1 MTAYRGRHSL
11 WWLIVPFV
19 FFVAAIP
26 LVNRADPVILGIP
39 FFAFW
44 CILGVIVTPVSIWLA
59 ARGDP
64 LYHAD
69 EPEATDVD

>member
-1 MTAYRGRHSL
+1 MTAFRGRRSL
-11 WWLIVPFV
+11 WWLTVPFL

-26 LVNRADPVILGIP
+26 LVNRVDPVMLGMP

-44 CILGVIVTPVSIWLA
+44 CILGVIATPAAIWLA
-59 ARGDP
+59 AHGDP
-64 LYHAD
+64 LYAAD

>member
-1 MTAYRGRHSL
+1 MSAYRGRRSL
-11 WWLIVPFV
+11 WWLLVPFV

-26 LVNRADPVILGIP
+26 LVNCVDPVIGGVP
-39 FFAFW
+39 FFAAW
-44 CILGVIVTPVSIWLA
+44 CILGVIATPLAIWLA

-64 LYHAD
+64 LYAAD